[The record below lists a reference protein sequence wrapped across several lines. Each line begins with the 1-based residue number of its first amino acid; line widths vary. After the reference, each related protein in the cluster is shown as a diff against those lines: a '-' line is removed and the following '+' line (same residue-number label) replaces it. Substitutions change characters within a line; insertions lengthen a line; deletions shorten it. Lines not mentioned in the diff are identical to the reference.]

1 MPLPAA
7 EPELI
12 DLDHLGR
19 AHVLGAWRVGD
30 VIIDPGPSSCIAKL
44 LDAIGGREPDALA
57 LTHIHL
63 DHAGAAGSLAA
74 RFPDLEVWVHA
85 RGAAHVIDP
94 SKLVRSAARLYGSEM
109 QRMWG
114 EVLEVPAE
122 RVRVLEGGETIGE
135 FRVAYTPGHASHHV
149 CYLHAPSGTAF
160 TGDVAG
166 VRIDGACA
174 LPPTPPPDIDVEAWL
189 ESLRTLEAWRPSSLA
204 LTHFGAYADVAQHL
218 AELRAELERLSELAR
233 GLDEEGFVAAL
244 RSRVREAA
252 QGETVAAYERAMPPG
267 QSYQGLVR
275 AAAQAQARGVC
286 EHPPRGGSTA

>member
-1 MPLPAA
+1 
-7 EPELI
+7 
-12 DLDHLGR
+12 
-19 AHVLGAWRVGD
+19 
-30 VIIDPGPSSCIAKL
+30 
-44 LDAIGGREPDALA
+44 
-57 LTHIHL
+57 
-63 DHAGAAGSLAA
+63 
-74 RFPDLEVWVHA
+74 
-85 RGAAHVIDP
+85 
-94 SKLVRSAARLYGSEM
+94 
-109 QRMWG
+109 
-114 EVLEVPAE
+114 VPAE

-149 CYLHAPSGTAF
+149 CYLHAPSGTVF

-189 ESLRTLEAWRPSSLA
+189 ESLRTLEAWRPSRLA

-218 AELRAELERLSELAR
+218 AELRAEFERLGEAAR
-233 GLDEEGFVAAL
+233 ELDEEGFVAAV

-252 QGETVAAYERAMPPG
+252 RGETAAAYEQAMPPW